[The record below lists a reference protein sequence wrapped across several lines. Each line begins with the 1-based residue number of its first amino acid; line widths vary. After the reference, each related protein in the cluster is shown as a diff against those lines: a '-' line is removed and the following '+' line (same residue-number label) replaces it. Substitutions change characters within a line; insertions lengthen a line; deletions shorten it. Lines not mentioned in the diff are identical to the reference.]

1 MIEWM
6 LAYPGYTTIIVVFA
20 LCIFDHVMIAF
31 FRTFR
36 KHESNEE
43 KQEKNSDDSD
53 TRWIILSAWQWVDG
67 EKGDPLWKRVSAA
80 MLIGMYFVA
89 KIVVLHL

>member
-20 LCIFDHVMIAF
+20 LCIFDHIIIAF

-43 KQEKNSDDSD
+43 KQEKNSDNSD
-53 TRWIILSAWQWVDG
+53 AR
-67 EKGDPLWKRVSAA
+67 
-80 MLIGMYFVA
+80 
-89 KIVVLHL
+89 

>member
-20 LCIFDHVMIAF
+20 LCILDHIMTAF

-43 KQEKNSDDSD
+43 KQEKNSDNSD
-53 TRWIILSAWQWVDG
+53 AR
-67 EKGDPLWKRVSAA
+67 
-80 MLIGMYFVA
+80 
-89 KIVVLHL
+89 